1 MKLIGLTGG
10 IGSGKSTVATLCR
23 ERGWRVVDA
32 DGIARDVVKPGR
44 PALAELAAAFG
55 EDILLADGSL
65 NRKEL
70 ARRAFVDKEHTELLN
85 SITHPR
91 IQAETQRQFDEAR
104 EEGYDFA
111 VYDMPLLVDNGLDK
125 DMDYVIVVDVAV
137 EERVRRL
144 VTSRGLEEDDARR
157 RIAAQVTDE
166 VRLAAATHVI
176 DNNGTLEQLRARAAE
191 VMNRIEAVSYTH
203 LTLPTNREG

>member
-10 IGSGKSTVATLCR
+10 IGSGKSTVAKICR

-91 IQAETQRQFDEAR
+91 IQAETQRQFEEAR

-191 VMNRIEAVSYTH
+191 VMNRIEAES
-203 LTLPTNREG
+203 

>member
-1 MKLIGLTGG
+1 M
-10 IGSGKSTVATLCR
+10 
-23 ERGWRVVDA
+23 VDA

-70 ARRAFVDKEHTELLN
+70 AKRAFADKEHTELLN

-91 IQAETQRQFDEAR
+91 IQAETQRQFAEAR

-125 DMDYVIVVDVAV
+125 DMDFVIVVDVAV

-144 VTSRGLEEDDARR
+144 VALRGLEEDDARR

-176 DNNGTLEQLRARAAE
+176 DNNGTLEQLRARATE
-191 VMNRIEAVSYTH
+191 VMNRIEAES
-203 LTLPTNREG
+203 

>member
-32 DGIARDVVKPGR
+32 DGIARDVVTPGR

-191 VMNRIEAVSYTH
+191 VMNRIEAES
-203 LTLPTNREG
+203 

>member
-1 MKLIGLTGG
+1 M
-10 IGSGKSTVATLCR
+10 
-23 ERGWRVVDA
+23 VDA

-44 PALAELAAAFG
+44 PVLAELAAAFG

-70 ARRAFVDKEHTELLN
+70 ARRAFADNEHTELLN

-91 IQAETQRQFDEAR
+91 IQAETQRQFAAACED
-104 EEGYDFA
+104 GYDFA

-144 VTSRGLEEDDARR
+144 VASRGLEEEDARR
-157 RIAAQVTDE
+157 RIAAQVPDE

-191 VMNRIEAVSYTH
+191 VMNHIEADS
-203 LTLPTNREG
+203 

>member
-10 IGSGKSTVATLCR
+10 IGSGKSTVARICR
-23 ERGWRVVDA
+23 GRGWRVVDA

-55 EDILLADGSL
+55 EDILLPDGSL

-70 ARRAFVDKEHTELLN
+70 ARRAFADKEHTELLN

-91 IQAETQRQFDEAR
+91 IQEETQRQFAEAR
-104 EEGYDFA
+104 EEGSDFA

-125 DMDYVIVVDVAV
+125 DMDFVIVVDVAV

-144 VTSRGLEEDDARR
+144 VASRGLEEDDARR

-176 DNNGTLEQLRARAAE
+176 DNNGTLEQLRARATE
-191 VMNRIEAVSYTH
+191 VMNRIEAES
-203 LTLPTNREG
+203 

>member
-1 MKLIGLTGG
+1 M
-10 IGSGKSTVATLCR
+10 
-23 ERGWRVVDA
+23 VDA

-70 ARRAFVDKEHTELLN
+70 AKRAFADKEHTELLN

-91 IQAETQRQFDEAR
+91 IQAETQRQFAEAR

-125 DMDYVIVVDVAV
+125 DMDFVIVVDVAV

-144 VTSRGLEEDDARR
+144 VALRGLEEDDARR
-157 RIAAQVTDE
+157 RIAAQVADE

-191 VMNRIEAVSYTH
+191 VMNRIEAES
-203 LTLPTNREG
+203 

>member
-70 ARRAFVDKEHTELLN
+70 AQRAFVDKEHTELLN

-191 VMNRIEAVSYTH
+191 VMNRIEAES
-203 LTLPTNREG
+203 

>member
-23 ERGWRVVDA
+23 ERGWRVVDV

-191 VMNRIEAVSYTH
+191 VMNRIEAES
-203 LTLPTNREG
+203 

>member
-23 ERGWRVVDA
+23 ERGWRIVDA
-32 DGIARDVVKPGR
+32 DAIARDVVQPGQ
-44 PALAELAAAFG
+44 PALSELAAAFG
-55 EDILLADGSL
+55 KDILLADGQL

-70 ARRAFVDKEHTELLN
+70 ARRAFADKEHTELLN

-91 IQAETQRQFDEAR
+91 IQEETQRQFAAAR
-104 EEGYDFA
+104 GDGCDFA

-125 DMDYVIVVDVAV
+125 DMDCVIVVDVAP

-144 VTSRGLEEDDARR
+144 ITSRGLEEDDARR
-157 RIAAQVTDE
+157 RIAAQVPDE
-166 VRLAAATHVI
+166 VRLAAATHFI
-176 DNNGTLEQLRARAAE
+176 DNNGTLDQLRERTIEVMDRIAAE
-191 VMNRIEAVSYTH
+191 SPKV
-203 LTLPTNREG
+203 

>member
-44 PALAELAAAFG
+44 SALAELAAAFG
-55 EDILLADGSL
+55 EDILLSDGSL

-191 VMNRIEAVSYTH
+191 VMNRIEAES
-203 LTLPTNREG
+203 

>member
-10 IGSGKSTVATLCR
+10 IGSGKSTVASLCR

-32 DGIARDVVKPGR
+32 DGIARDVVKPGK
-44 PALAELAAAFG
+44 PALSELAAAFG
-55 EDILLADGSL
+55 EEILLSDGSL

-70 ARRAFVDKEHTELLN
+70 ARRAFADKEHTELLN
-85 SITHPR
+85 STTHPR
-91 IQAETQRQFDEAR
+91 IQEETQRQFAEAR
-104 EEGYDFA
+104 EEGSDFA

-191 VMNRIEAVSYTH
+191 VMNRIEAES
-203 LTLPTNREG
+203 

>member
-44 PALAELAAAFG
+44 SALAELAAAFG
-55 EDILLADGSL
+55 EDILLSDGSL

-70 ARRAFVDKEHTELLN
+70 AQRAFVDKEHTELLN

-91 IQAETQRQFDEAR
+91 IQAETQRQFEEAR

-191 VMNRIEAVSYTH
+191 VMNRIEAES
-203 LTLPTNREG
+203 

>member
-10 IGSGKSTVATLCR
+10 IGSGKSTVAKICR

-32 DGIARDVVKPGR
+32 DGIARDVVKPGK
-44 PALAELAAAFG
+44 PALSELAAAFG
-55 EDILLADGSL
+55 EDIILADGSL

-70 ARRAFVDKEHTELLN
+70 AKRAFADKEHTELLN

-91 IQAETQRQFDEAR
+91 IQAETQCQFAGAR

-125 DMDYVIVVDVAV
+125 DMDFVIVVDVAV

-144 VTSRGLEEDDARR
+144 VALRGLEEDDARR

-176 DNNGTLEQLRARAAE
+176 DNNGTLEQLRARATE
-191 VMNRIEAVSYTH
+191 VMNRIEAES
-203 LTLPTNREG
+203 

>member
-10 IGSGKSTVATLCR
+10 IGSGKSTVARICR
-23 ERGWRVVDA
+23 ERGWKVVDA

-70 ARRAFVDKEHTELLN
+70 ATRAFVDKEHTELLN

-91 IQAETQRQFDEAR
+91 IQAETQRRFAEAR
-104 EEGYDFA
+104 EEGYDFV

-144 VTSRGLEEDDARR
+144 AASRGLEEEDARR

-176 DNNGTLEQLRARAAE
+176 DNNGTLEQLRARAVE
-191 VMNRIEAVSYTH
+191 VMNRIEADS
-203 LTLPTNREG
+203 